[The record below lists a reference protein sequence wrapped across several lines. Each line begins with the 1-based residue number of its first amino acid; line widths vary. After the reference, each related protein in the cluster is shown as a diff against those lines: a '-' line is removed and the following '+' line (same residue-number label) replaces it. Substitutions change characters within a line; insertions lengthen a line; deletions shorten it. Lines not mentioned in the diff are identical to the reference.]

1 MNYKGLKDVDVRSLP
16 NLDEKTR
23 EMIIKE
29 GKDVYIQGLKEVCEL
44 LNADLTDMIITSILI
59 TEAEIT
65 IETKNENYELC
76 YFLSKIVKQ
85 IKTEYGL

>member
-1 MNYKGLKDVDVRSLP
+1 MTYKELKDIDVRSLP

-23 EMIIKE
+23 EMMIKQAKEAYLE
-29 GKDVYIQGLKEVCEL
+29 GLEEVCEL

-59 TEAEIT
+59 TEAQIT
-65 IETKNENYELC
+65 IETENENYEIC
-76 YFLSKIVKQ
+76 YFLSKIVEQ